1 VARIPVPD
9 GEGTERSR
17 LWDLA
22 PGFRD
27 AVARLNRVVYED
39 STLPPH
45 ERELVRLLIARVN
58 RCPI

>member
-1 VARIPVPD
+1 VARIGIPEGP
-9 GEGTERSR
+9 GTERSR

-27 AVARLNRVVYED
+27 AVARLNRVVYEE
-39 STLPPH
+39 STLPLR
-45 ERELVRLLIARVN
+45 ERELVRLLVARVN